1 MQHLE
6 FWPKLCEQRYT
17 QNKNCLPPF
26 FQILYRERGE
36 CNIALR
42 GVVSGAVRPVV
53 LPSPHSPSLALEQSM
68 YGHWL
73 KIALLFRWICC
84 FKVQTSDRNIAHIT
98 SKNYIFRYFLYPKI
112 FVHSAQVTPGDT
124 IQCWSLL
131 SNKLCYDLWYTLYC
145 RSSTLVSAAWRSNNW
160 FKALVLFQSL
170 RHKRHKILIWKFWKH
185 IVIVTHHS
193 FLTHRR
199 HSCAITNVSEEVWES
214 LKHLCV

>member
-6 FWPKLCEQRYT
+6 FWPKLCEQRYM

-84 FKVQTSDRNIAHIT
+84 FKVQTSDRILRISLQKIT
-98 SKNYIFRYFLYPKI
+98 SSVIFCTPKSLSI
-112 FVHSAQVTPGDT
+112 LHIYRVMQPN
-124 IQCWSLL
+124 CWSLL

-145 RSSTLVSAAWRSNNW
+145 RSSVQHG
-160 FKALVLFQSL
+160 ALIIGSKL
-170 RHKRHKILIWKFWKH
+170 
-185 IVIVTHHS
+185 
-193 FLTHRR
+193 
-199 HSCAITNVSEEVWES
+199 
-214 LKHLCV
+214 

>member
-6 FWPKLCEQRYT
+6 FWPKLCEQRYM

-26 FQILYRERGE
+26 SQILYRERGE

-84 FKVQTSDRNIAHIT
+84 FKVQTSDRILCASLQKIT
-98 SKNYIFRYFLYPKI
+98 SSVIFCTPKSLSILRKLHRVIQSNVDLCCLTNCALLYG
-112 FVHSAQVTPGDT
+112 TPCIAALARWLVQHGVL
-124 IQCWSLL
+124 IIGS
-131 SNKLCYDLWYTLYC
+131 KL
-145 RSSTLVSAAWRSNNW
+145 
-160 FKALVLFQSL
+160 
-170 RHKRHKILIWKFWKH
+170 
-185 IVIVTHHS
+185 
-193 FLTHRR
+193 
-199 HSCAITNVSEEVWES
+199 
-214 LKHLCV
+214 